1 MSAQAPAAEHPGRV
15 RERVARAWSVLAMP
29 IGVIVLSFLVGA
41 VVILAS
47 SILVSGALDVGLPV
61 RAYAGLVGGALGS
74 WNGVVET
81 IVSAAPLV
89 LGGLAVGIGFKAGLF
104 NIGVQGQY
112 LMGAMAAAAVGA
124 AVATQPA
131 VVAIPVALVA
141 GAIAGGAWGFIPGFL
156 KARTGAHE
164 VVTTI
169 MLNYV
174 ALLTVSYL
182 AFGPLRQP
190 GATFGRTAD
199 VGNAALPVLIGRDGH
214 LGILLAAVAVPLAFW
229 LLYRAVIGFEIRTV
243 GANPD
248 AARYGG
254 MRPRL
259 LITLTMALCGML
271 GGLAGSIDILGIT
284 HYIVAGY
291 ATSVGF
297 DSITVALLGRSHP
310 VGILFAALLLG
321 GMRAGAPQM
330 QVQAG
335 IPVEIVSVLQ
345 AIILFFLVANILVR
359 RLLRIRAARPTGVE
373 ELQTFTRTYGEGGVR

>member
-1 MSAQAPAAEHPGRV
+1 MSGKAPAAKHPRGV
-15 RERVARAWSVLAMP
+15 REGVARAWSVLALP

-41 VVILAS
+41 VVILVS
-47 SILVSGALDVGLPV
+47 SILVSGSLDFGLPV
-61 RAYAGLVGGALGS
+61 RAYGGLVGGALGS
-74 WNGVVET
+74 WNGLVET
-81 IVSAAPLV
+81 IVSGAPLV

-131 VVAIPVALVA
+131 VVAIPAALVA
-141 GAIAGGAWGFIPGFL
+141 GAIVGGAWGFVPGFL
-156 KARTGAHE
+156 KARSGAHE

-174 ALLTVSYL
+174 ALLTVSFL

-214 LGILLAAVAVPLAFW
+214 LGILLAAVAVPLSLWF
-229 LLYRAVIGFEIRTV
+229 LYRAVIGFEIRTV

-248 AARYGG
+248 AARYSG

-359 RLLRIRAARPTGVE
+359 KLLRIRAARPTGVE
-373 ELQTFTRTYGEGGVR
+373 DLQTFTRTYGEGGVR

>member
-1 MSAQAPAAEHPGRV
+1 MNVPDRARSLLGRQ
-15 RERVARAWSVLAMP
+15 RLSQAWSFLSVP
-29 IGVIVLSFLVGA
+29 IGVIVLSFVVGA
-41 VVILAS
+41 LVILAS
-47 SILVSGALDVGLPV
+47 SILVSGTLDVGLPV

-74 WNGVVET
+74 VNGVIET

-112 LMGAMAAAAVGA
+112 LIGAMAAAAVGA
-124 AVATQPA
+124 AVAREA
-131 VVAIPVALVA
+131 SFVAIPLALLAGALA
-141 GAIAGGAWGFIPGFL
+141 GAIGGFVPGFL

-174 ALLTVSYL
+174 ALLAVSYL
-182 AFGPLRQP
+182 AFGPLRER
-190 GATFGRTAD
+190 GAPFGRTPD
-199 VGNAALPVLIGRDGH
+199 VGNAALPILIGRDGH
-214 LGILLAAVAVPLAFW
+214 LGLLLAAIAIPISIWF
-229 LLYRAVIGFEIRTV
+229 LYRAVIGFEIRTV

-254 MRPRL
+254 MRPRV
-259 LITLTMALCGML
+259 LITLTMSVCGML
-271 GGLAGSIDILGIT
+271 GGLAGTIDILGIT

-310 VGILFAALLLG
+310 VGIFLAALLLG

-359 RLLRIRAARPTGVE
+359 RLLRIRAAGPTGVE
-373 ELQTFTRTYGEGGVR
+373 ELQTFTKTYGERGIR

>member
-1 MSAQAPAAEHPGRV
+1 MSVPDLAGARTRLGRQ
-15 RERVARAWSVLAMP
+15 RLSQAWSFLAVP
-29 IGVIVLSFLVGA
+29 IGVIVLSFVVGA
-41 VVILAS
+41 LVILAS
-47 SILVSGALDVGLPV
+47 SILVEGTLDFGLPF

-74 WNGVVET
+74 VNGIIET

-112 LMGAMAAAAVGA
+112 LIGAMAAAAVGA
-124 AVATQPA
+124 AVAREA
-131 VVAIPVALVA
+131 SFVAIPVALLAGGLA
-141 GAIAGGAWGFIPGFL
+141 GAIWGFVPGFL

-174 ALLTVSYL
+174 ALLVVSYL
-182 AFGPLRQP
+182 AFGPLRER
-190 GATFGRTAD
+190 GATFGRTPD
-199 VGNAALPVLIGRDGH
+199 VGNAALPILIGRDGH
-214 LGILLAAVAVPLAFW
+214 LGLLLAAIAIPISIWF
-229 LLYRAVIGFEIRTV
+229 LYRAVVGFEIRTV

-254 MRPRL
+254 MRPRV
-259 LITLTMALCGML
+259 LITLTMSVSGML
-271 GGLAGSIDILGIT
+271 GGLAGTIDILGIT

-310 VGILFAALLLG
+310 IGILLAALLLG

-373 ELQTFTRTYGEGGVR
+373 ELQTFTKTYGERGIR